1 MKKEIKDSAQKHNAV
16 VKESIADRIVKDA
29 RGLLIVENN
38 DRQYQKGDLL
48 TFTVEEDGI
57 CLENTWHALKTQVY
71 RISGVY
77 SGRGIEP
84 GYVALL
90 IDYFGPN
97 KEDKYSNND

>member
-1 MKKEIKDSAQKHNAV
+1 MKKKQNDSVQTHCVAV
-16 VKESIADRIVKDA
+16 RESIANRIVNDA
-29 RGLLIVENN
+29 KGLLIVENS

-48 TFTVEEDGI
+48 TFDVGEDGVG
-57 CLENTWHALKTQVY
+57 LKCFAHPLADQVY

-97 KEDKYSNND
+97 KESDKN